1 MLVADDGRRWRLLG
15 ERLAVE
21 ARRASHA
28 ISAALL
34 ADLAAGASFAP
45 LHDLADALA
54 AGDDG
59 AAHGAARA
67 LAALGHS
74 SGWDMLVGVLIGARG
89 REAAVEPG

>member
-1 MLVADDGRRWRLLG
+1 V
-15 ERLAVE
+15 
-21 ARRASHA
+21 SHA

-34 ADLAAGASFAP
+34 ADLVGGASFAP

-59 AAHGAARA
+59 AAAVAARA

-74 SGWDMLVGVLIGARG
+74 SGWDMLLGVLIGARG
-89 REAAVEPG
+89 REAGVEPG